1 MRRYEVILER
11 VMVPYH
17 QRDLA
22 RVIASQVLDARL
34 GGPAGV
40 VDAFHAAQAVTGGD
54 PRWPV
59 PESAARA
66 DVAAV
71 KRWRRAT
78 EAALDAIERGFA
90 HVFAGMSEQEIE
102 LARADEFLSI
112 IPNAIEAPARLL
124 SEARVGL
131 PWSAT
136 AAVVVSAAA
145 QAAIVAPVALM
156 AQAPVMAH
164 AAAFAR

>member
-1 MRRYEVILER
+1 
-11 VMVPYH
+11 MVPYH
-17 QRDLA
+17 QHDLA
-22 RVIASQVLDARL
+22 RVIASQVLEARL

-40 VDAFHAAQAVTGGD
+40 VDAFTAAQAVTSGD
-54 PRWPV
+54 PRWPI
-59 PESAARA
+59 PESATRA
-66 DVAAV
+66 EVASV

-90 HVFAGMSEQEIE
+90 HVFVGMSAQEIE
-102 LARADEFLSI
+102 LARADEFLTI
-112 IPNAIEAPARLL
+112 VPHAPEEPLPARLL

-145 QAAIVAPVALM
+145 QAAIVAPAAML
-156 AQAPVMAH
+156 AHAPVMAQ